1 MAHFRNVFVVV
12 LTLAILSGACAE
24 KMAKAEIP
32 SQPDPTVSEGANL
45 PAKQIAPPAS
55 EALRDRL
62 KQEQKLERADRKSR
76 YLQNDEEAY
85 ARFQNSEK
93 GEELSRRA
101 ERIEEEYADKRV
113 EKLVKKHGSPA
124 EKLAFQEMQKEEK
137 ELKVL
142 QKAYE
147 LGSVMGCDDT
157 KIATPKV
164 EQKPSIWS
172 TSYEV
177 TLVNTSD
184 IPWHVRTESRRLGTI
199 VWDVCV
205 GGSLGLHFSRSAWQ
219 DFIDGNFRTSGRHTT
234 ISEQILLVAVAEPI
248 TNERGVV
255 RVPTP
260 QTFSITLNRRSG
272 RVSRTG
278 LFKIRGSFLPRPAR
292 EARVVPQRAPRQA
305 EPRVEEKPEA
315 VPPPKRIDLNP
326 KYKKG

>member
-219 DFIDGNFRTSGRHTT
+219 DFIDGNFN
-234 ISEQILLVAVAEPI
+234 VA
-248 TNERGVV
+248 NQ
-255 RVPTP
+255 PT
-260 QTFSITLNRRSG
+260 
-272 RVSRTG
+272 
-278 LFKIRGSFLPRPAR
+278 
-292 EARVVPQRAPRQA
+292 
-305 EPRVEEKPEA
+305 
-315 VPPPKRIDLNP
+315 
-326 KYKKG
+326 